1 MLKFSPIDCTSFV
14 LALEAS
20 ESGLNKIMI
29 LPLKCNKSFF
39 KSKSLVIPSNT
50 L

>member
-1 MLKFSPIDCTSFV
+1 MDCTSLV

-20 ESGLNKIMI
+20 ESGLDKIMI
-29 LPLKCNKSFF
+29 LPLKYNKSFF
-39 KSKSLVIPSNT
+39 KSKSLVIPSNA